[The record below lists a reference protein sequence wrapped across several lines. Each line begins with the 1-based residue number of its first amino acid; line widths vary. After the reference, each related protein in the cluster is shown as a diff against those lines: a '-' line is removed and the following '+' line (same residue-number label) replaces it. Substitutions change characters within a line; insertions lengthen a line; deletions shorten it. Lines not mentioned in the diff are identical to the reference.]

1 MLIRTYREVS
11 RLKTFEERFRYLDLR
26 GVVGNSTFGF
36 DRYLNQILYRSKD
49 WRRTRD
55 GIIIRD
61 EACDL
66 GILDRGIFDKII
78 IHHLNPI
85 TIENI
90 ENGDDCVYDPEN
102 LICTSHNTHNAL
114 HFGGET
120 LLVKMPNSRL
130 KGDTRLW

>member
-1 MLIRTYREVS
+1 MIRTYYELS
-11 RLKTFEERFRYLDLR
+11 RLDTFEKRFRYLDLR

-36 DRYLNQILYRSKD
+36 DRYLNQLLYHSKE

-55 GIIIRD
+55 DIIIRD
-61 EACDL
+61 NACDL
-66 GILDRGIFDKII
+66 GIIGRDIFDRIL

-90 ENGDDCVYDPEN
+90 ECRDYCVFDPNN

-114 HFGGET
+114 HFGGEEV
-120 LLVKMPNSRL
+120 LLKIPKTRS
-130 KGDTRLW
+130 KGDTWLW